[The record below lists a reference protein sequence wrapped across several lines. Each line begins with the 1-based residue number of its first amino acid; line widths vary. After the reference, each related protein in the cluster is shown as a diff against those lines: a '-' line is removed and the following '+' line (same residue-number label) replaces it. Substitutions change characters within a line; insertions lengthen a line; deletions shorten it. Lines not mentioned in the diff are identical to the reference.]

1 MKWRYQAAVIFFA
14 FIFLCVIGKLF
25 YWQIVKADELSRL
38 GKEQYSQVV
47 QIQPQRGDIEAA
59 DTFPLATNRLE
70 YLLYGNP
77 KAIPDRTK
85 VSDMLSPLISVDSA
99 TISAILDADKFWVP
113 IKSQLNHDTQQS
125 ILKLQI
131 PGIGFQE
138 QYGRLYPEASMAASV
153 LGFVGKDDLGN
164 DKGYVGLEGYYD
176 RQLRGRAGSAI
187 VIKDALGRPVLSKYN
202 DDSGAQDGRSLVLT
216 IDRTIQYQLE
226 SKLKAGIDNY
236 GADSGMAAV
245 MDPKT
250 GAILA
255 MANFPSFDP
264 RAFNKYDQSLY
275 RNPFITDT
283 YEPGSTFKPLIMAA
297 ALEEKLITPTTT
309 CPICDKPVAVGGYKI
324 KTWNNEYQA
333 NIDMTHIMIHSDNTG
348 MVYISQ
354 LLGLSKMLSYFD
366 KYGIGQNT
374 GIDLQGEFAPP
385 IKAESDWY
393 PVDVATS
400 AFGQGIVTTPIELLD
415 AFSSIANKGV
425 RMQPHLVSRIVTP
438 EGTSFPIEPKIMDKP
453 LSPETARVMNEILIH
468 SVNEGEA
475 QFARLKG
482 YRIAGKTGTASIPVD
497 GHYDANKTIA
507 SFIGYAPADDPKF
520 IMLVILDKPTK
531 SIYGAETAAP
541 IFFDVAR
548 DILNYYRISP
558 SGEN

>member
-14 FIFLCVIGKLF
+14 FIFLCIGGRLF

-38 GKEQYSQVV
+38 GREQYSQIV
-47 QIQPQRGDIEAA
+47 QIQPQRGDITAA
-59 DTFPLATNRLE
+59 DAFPLVTNSLE
-70 YLLYGNP
+70 YLVFGNP
-77 KAIPDRTK
+77 KEIMNKDATANT
-85 VSDMLSPLISVDSA
+85 LSPLISVESS
-99 TISAILDADKFWVP
+99 TISAILNADKFWVP
-113 IKSQLNHDTQQS
+113 IKSRVHTDAKLAIDA
-125 ILKLQI
+125 LKL

-138 QYGRLYPEASMAASV
+138 QYGRLYPEASMAASL
-153 LGFVGKDDLGN
+153 LGFVGKDDAGN
-164 DKGYVGLEGYYD
+164 DKGYFGLEGYYD
-176 RQLRGRAGSAI
+176 RQLRGRAGSAV

-216 IDRTIQYQLE
+216 LDRTIQYQLE
-226 SKLKAGIDNY
+226 TKLKAGIENY
-236 GADSGMAAV
+236 GAQSGMGAV

-255 MANFPSFDP
+255 MSNFPSFDP
-264 RAFNKYDQSLY
+264 RAFNQYDPSLY
-275 RNPFITDT
+275 KNPFITDT
-283 YEPGSTFKPLIMAA
+283 YEPGSTFKPLVMAA

-309 CPICDKPVAVGGYKI
+309 CPICDKPVQVQNYEI
-324 KTWNNEYQA
+324 HTWNNEYTA

-354 LLGLSKMLSYFD
+354 LMGLTKMLSYFD
-366 KYGIGQNT
+366 KFGIGQDT

-385 IKAESDWY
+385 LKEERDWY
-393 PVDVATS
+393 PIDVATS

-425 RMQPHLVSRIVTP
+425 RMQPRLVSKIITP
-438 EGTSFPIEPKIMDKP
+438 EGNSFSVEPKVVDTP
-453 LSPETARVMNEILIH
+453 LSPETARVMNEILVH

-497 GHYDANKTIA
+497 GHYDQNKTIA

-520 IMLVILDKPTK
+520 IMLIILNKPTK

-541 IFFDVAR
+541 IFFDVAK
-548 DILNYYRISP
+548 DILDYYGIAP
-558 SGEN
+558 SGE